1 MSITFNILKGG
12 SVNAGGNPAA
22 VYQGERVHEELLD
35 PRTLPEYPI
44 VANMPPGPMKEA
56 AMEELKAQAIVR
68 EASDPRYFEDQVPRR
83 TIPMSSSWVGPIQY
97 DPKSKIMIALN
108 RARVVEPDQMTR
120 ILNGE
125 DFDRKPGSIGS
136 AISKILSGK

>member
-35 PRTLPEYPI
+35 PRTLPDWPM
-44 VANMPPGPMKEA
+44 VNRMPPGPAREA
-56 AMEELKAQAIVR
+56 AMQRLRAEAALR
-68 EASDPRYFEDQVPRR
+68 EAQDPRYFEDPVPRR

-97 DPKSKIMIALN
+97 DPKSRVMVALN
-108 RARVVEPDQMTR
+108 RAFTVSPEQMTS
-120 ILNGE
+120 ILNGQS
-125 DFDRKPGSIGS
+125 FDDKPGSIGS
-136 AISKILSGK
+136 AISKILHRK